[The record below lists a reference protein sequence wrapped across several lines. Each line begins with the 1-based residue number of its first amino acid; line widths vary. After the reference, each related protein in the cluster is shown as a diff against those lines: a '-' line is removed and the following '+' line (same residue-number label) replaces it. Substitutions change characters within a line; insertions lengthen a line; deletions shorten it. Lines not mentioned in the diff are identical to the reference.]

1 MHIKPTMKKINLT
14 LNKGNFRLMK
24 VMWGLDL
31 ILDLKNVINEIVLI
45 NGVNKFQ
52 KIYQIEFRIL

>member
-1 MHIKPTMKKINLT
+1 MKKINLT